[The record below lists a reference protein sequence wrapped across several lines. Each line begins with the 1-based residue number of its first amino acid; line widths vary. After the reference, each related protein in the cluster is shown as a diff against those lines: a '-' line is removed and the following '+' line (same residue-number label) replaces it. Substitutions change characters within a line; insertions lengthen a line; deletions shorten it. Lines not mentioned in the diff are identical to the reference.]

1 MDAEHLTG
9 LKTFFVT
16 KLPTENTLQPTSG
29 GDMIAICTHRIH
41 ERFRK
46 EWFEIL
52 DTREHN
58 SFHFNHSPCSNIC
71 FWTYFF
77 HYSNK
82 LYYFLV

>member
-1 MDAEHLTG
+1 M
-9 LKTFFVT
+9 
-16 KLPTENTLQPTSG
+16 TS
-29 GDMIAICTHRIH
+29 ICTHRIH

-58 SFHFNHSPCSNIC
+58 SFHFNHSLCSNIC
-71 FWTYFF
+71 FWAYFF

-82 LYYFLV
+82 LYLFLSVNLNSFFF